1 MKRFM
6 DAPSNFSLAFG
17 QPTHA
22 KTETPTQL
30 LNRHTLQKI
39 SSGMS
44 LISLTLGFSIFGM
57 LIIVNRHQADLNG
70 LSDATIGGI
79 GAILVGTAFLVS
91 VCFHWRFWTRPSA
104 AFFKRRVSNSL
115 F

>member
-6 DAPSNFSLAFG
+6 NAPSNFSVGFG
-17 QPTHA
+17 QPTPA

-70 LSDATIGGI
+70 LSGATIGGI
-79 GAILVGTAFLVS
+79 GAILVGTAFELVS
-91 VCFHWRFWTRPSA
+91 AYGRPPDVIFA
-104 AFFKRRVSNSL
+104 G
-115 F
+115 